1 MSLGRRWRRSVD
13 LSRDTVV
20 LEPDEDELEEEP
32 EDEDDELLELGLGLL
47 TQAVQTI
54 TEIV

>member
-1 MSLGRRWRRSVD
+1 MDLGRRWRRSVD

-20 LEPDEDELEEEP
+20 SELDEDELEEELD
-32 EDEDDELLELGLGLL
+32 DEDDELELGLGLL